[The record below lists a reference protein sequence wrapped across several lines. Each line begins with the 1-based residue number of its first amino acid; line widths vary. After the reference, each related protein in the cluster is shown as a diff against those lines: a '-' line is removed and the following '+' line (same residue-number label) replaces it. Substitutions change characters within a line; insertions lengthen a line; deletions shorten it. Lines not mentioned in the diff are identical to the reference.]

1 MCFNVDCELRKI
13 ILCNFLNVLVN
24 LRRKIFL
31 FNILIRLVCVIG
43 MVRYFLI
50 NYVIYRVD
58 VFWKWLMVFNGCF
71 FGVFKIFKVFEL

>member
-24 LRRKIFL
+24 LRRKIYL

-58 VFWKWLMVFNGCF
+58 VFWKWLMVFNGRF
-71 FGVFKIFKVFEL
+71 FGVYKILKVFEL

>member
-1 MCFNVDCELRKI
+1 MCINVDCELRKI

-31 FNILIRLVCVIG
+31 FNILIGLVCVIG

-58 VFWKWLMVFNGCF
+58 VFWKWLMVFNGWF

>member
-1 MCFNVDCELRKI
+1 MCINVDCELRKI

-24 LRRKIFL
+24 LRRKIYL

-43 MVRYFLI
+43 MVLYFLI

-58 VFWKWLMVFNGCF
+58 VFWKWLMVFNGWF
-71 FGVFKIFKVFEL
+71 FGVFKILKVFEL